1 MRLTVLAACDRHL
14 WPAPLSSFTDAWIPE
29 PCDAGVAQSDD
40 VTVDL
45 AATSARLDRWMDDL
59 DRIVRRETARL
70 GQGFDLVIGDVPS
83 PAFDAA
89 QRAGIPAVAVANFS
103 WDWIYRELGFSA
115 AAEAS
120 AAAYA
125 KATLLLEATPSGPMP
140 AFPVRVPVGMVAR
153 QPSTRRE
160 QARASLGVEPLQSLV
175 LLAFQPS
182 SAPPLRLP
190 PPRPGRVFAAPPG
203 FPGLGSRPDLR
214 ALPGEVSFPDA
225 LAAADV
231 VLGKPGYG
239 LIGDVEAAG
248 VRFLYVPRPG
258 FPENAVLEAHLARRP
273 GTAAL
278 PAAELAGRPWE
289 DRLVDLEGLE
299 RPSPSDVG
307 GAARAARAIEGL
319 FPVDSG
325 ASPD

>member
-1 MRLTVLAACDRHL
+1 MRLTVVAACDRRI
-14 WPAPLSSFTDAWIPE
+14 WPASLAACTEAWIPE
-29 PCDAGVAQSDD
+29 PCDAGVVQSDD

-45 AATSARLDRWMDDL
+45 AATSGRLDRWMDDL
-59 DRIVRRETARL
+59 DRIVRRERARL
-70 GQGFDLVIGDVPS
+70 GQCFDLVVGDVPS
-83 PAFDAA
+83 PAFEAA
-89 QRAGIPAVAVANFS
+89 RHEGIPAVAVANFS
-103 WDWIYRELGFSA
+103 WDWIYRELGLFA

-125 KATLLLEATPSGPMP
+125 KATLLLEATPFGPMP
-140 AFPVRVPVGMVAR
+140 AFPTRVSVGLVAR
-153 QPSTRRE
+153 EPSSRRE
-160 QARASLGVEPLQSLV
+160 QARAALGVEPSQSLL

-182 SAPPLRLP
+182 SVPPLRLP

-225 LAAADV
+225 LAAADL

-258 FPENAVLEAHLARRP
+258 FPENAVLEGHLANRP
-273 GTAAL
+273 GTAGL
-278 PAAELAGRPWE
+278 PAGEMAAGRWE
-289 DRLVDLEGLE
+289 DRLVALEGAE
-299 RPSPSDVG
+299 RPAPADAG
-307 GAARAARAIEGL
+307 GARRAAAAIAGL
-319 FPVDSG
+319 LPVDSVP
-325 ASPD
+325 SPD